1 MQDSEA
7 GSHRPASELLGQ
19 RFSPIHVARSIQKL
33 HEDFLNDA
41 LSVLAHDD
49 AIWSVAWGT
58 NKKENSETVVTGSL
72 DDLVKVWKW

>member
-1 MQDSEA
+1 MKQV
-7 GSHRPASELLGQ
+7 HVELPERCLN
-19 RFSPIHVARSIQKL
+19 PIHVARPIQKL
-33 HEDFLNDA
+33 HEDFLNDT